1 MRLGDLQQFEFF
13 SELLLEKLLLAF
25 VNGGGQLF
33 EPLPKKKQADAE
45 SELHDEEN
53 IFHMV

>member
-1 MRLGDLQQFEFF
+1 LGDLQQFEFF